1 MNLFRL
7 FPAAITMFAVVFGIV
22 CPAKAVQPLEGPDD
36 VDGICRYSDPQYKGE
51 SQRSSEANSARAS
64 HDYQTARRA
73 MAQKV
78 VEVNVTAE
86 QLAMI
91 GYDQVTGVL
100 SISGFRD
107 YPLFSGRH
115 FLRLR
120 EGCALH
126 FEVDEEL
133 ARDWT
138 ARVRMG
144 GAGLKVGFMLSAHDN
159 YEQAF
164 CENQK
169 QETTQVH
176 SSDVATKDDV
186 SGAETSVAGPVR
198 QVVLADLLYATLIDA
213 DGKELSTFHS
223 ALGHR
228 TYLRKASQKDGNS
241 AAAVPRVQVT
251 SLVWTGASSPVT
263 VATATAA
270 VESVRSQVE
279 TAEGALDSWW
289 RGAIEDAVY
298 PCYQRG
304 LARNGRLQGAFV
316 MRMPAASRKNSTAEI
331 LLDTLQMDD
340 VSSCILERVRAIKMP
355 SNDNRRWSSVKA
367 TMLFMLD

>member
-1 MNLFRL
+1 MNLFRF
-7 FPAAITMFAVVFGIV
+7 FPAAIATIAVVLGSV
-22 CPAKAVQPLEGPDD
+22 CPAKAVQPLDGPDD
-36 VDGICRYSDPQYKGE
+36 IDGICQYSNPQYKVVSGGG
-51 SQRSSEANSARAS
+51 SEAGNGRSS
-64 HDYQTARRA
+64 HDYQSARRT

-78 VEVNVTAE
+78 MEITVSAE
-86 QLAMI
+86 QLALI
-91 GYDQVTGVL
+91 GYDHITGLL

-120 EGCALH
+120 EGGALH

-144 GAGLKVGFMLSAHDN
+144 GAGLKIGFMLSAHDD

-164 CENQK
+164 CEAQKGDSNQ
-169 QETTQVH
+169 
-176 SSDVATKDDV
+176 SVAG
-186 SGAETSVAGPVR
+186 GAETGVTGPLR

-213 DGKELSTFHS
+213 DGKALSTFHS

-228 TYLRKASQKDGNS
+228 TYLRNASQVDGQKKASI
-241 AAAVPRVQVT
+241 PRVEVT

-263 VATATAA
+263 VATSTEAI
-270 VESVRSQVE
+270 ESDHPPVE
-279 TAEGALDSWW
+279 TAERTLDSWW
-289 RGAIEDAVY
+289 RSAIEAAVY

-316 MRMPAASRKNSTAEI
+316 MRMTAANLSNSAAET

-340 VSSCILERVRAIKMP
+340 VSSCILERVRAIRMP
-355 SNDNRRWSSVKA
+355 SNDNRRWTSVKA
-367 TMLFMLD
+367 TLLFMLD